1 MRGLYRTQSSHEKG
15 GDYGYDDAVLVIK
28 EGGHERARV
37 LRDGTDG
44 YGHKV
49 YGFTRGGMIVSGGA
63 NGHLEVY
70 DKDGNQLA
78 NLVGHEGEVWALAT
92 EGDRLDHLAGKF
104 YGSGTLWWII
114 AAASGVG
121 WGLQVPPGTLLAIP
135 TRLGQ
140 INALVG

>member
-1 MRGLYRTQSSHEKG
+1 MAIRRYSRSPLLKG
-15 GDYGYDDAVLVIK
+15 GKHYG
-28 EGGHERARV
+28 
-37 LRDGTDG
+37 TP
-44 YGHKV
+44 
-49 YGFTRGGMIVSGGA
+49 GGA
-63 NGHLEVY
+63 VMIRKAAER
-70 DKDGNQLA
+70 GNIETEEY
-78 NLVGHEGEVWALAT
+78 VST